1 MIKHSATTYKFAWYL
16 TTCFVPHD
24 KALHL
29 IYHVLS
35 WLFSVNYMEQA
46 GEDMDNYDLL
56 IVFTVT
62 VLGFV
67 LTVDKRIVFEE
78 SF

>member
-1 MIKHSATTYKFAWYL
+1 MIKHSASTYKLAWYL
-16 TTCFVPHD
+16 GTSFVPHD
-24 KALHL
+24 KVLYL
-29 IYHVLS
+29 IYHALN

-46 GEDMDNYDLL
+46 GGDNDNYDLL

-67 LTVDKRIVFEE
+67 LTVDRRIVFEI
-78 SF
+78 

>member
-1 MIKHSATTYKFAWYL
+1 
-16 TTCFVPHD
+16 
-24 KALHL
+24 
-29 IYHVLS
+29 
-35 WLFSVNYMEQA
+35 MEQA
-46 GEDMDNYDLL
+46 GEDKDNYDLL

-67 LTVDKRIVFEE
+67 LTVDRRIVFEE